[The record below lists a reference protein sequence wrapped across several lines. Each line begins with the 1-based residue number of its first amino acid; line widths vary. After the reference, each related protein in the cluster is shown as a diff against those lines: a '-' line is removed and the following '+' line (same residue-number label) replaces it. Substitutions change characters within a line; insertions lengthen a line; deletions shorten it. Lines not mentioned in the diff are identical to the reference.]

1 MTVSVNSLTE
11 DCNAASLRG
20 QLRSNRVL
28 WWANV
33 LAEARRAGPEV
44 AGGGRRDE
52 VVGPGAVS
60 GVTRSDGVCVH
71 AVVSGVVCC
80 LRGRLFW

>member
-11 DCNAASLRG
+11 DCNTASLRG

-33 LAEARRAGPEV
+33 LAEVQRAGPEV
-44 AGGGRRDE
+44 ASGGRRDE
-52 VVGPGAVS
+52 VVGPGAVG

-71 AVVSGVVCC
+71 SVVSGVVCC
-80 LRGRLFW
+80 LRGPLFW